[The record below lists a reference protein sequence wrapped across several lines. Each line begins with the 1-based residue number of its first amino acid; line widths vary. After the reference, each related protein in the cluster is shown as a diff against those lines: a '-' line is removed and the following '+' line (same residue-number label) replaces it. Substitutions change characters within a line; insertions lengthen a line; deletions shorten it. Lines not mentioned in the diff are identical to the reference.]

1 MHPQGR
7 INIVHVLHHLMMG
20 GMENGMVN
28 LINQLPA
35 ARFRHTVVC
44 VEDCSDFRNRI
55 CRDDV
60 EVHQMHRSKIGAA
73 RMRWQLWQLFRKLRP
88 DIVHSRNL
96 SGLDALLPARL
107 AGAATL
113 HSEHGFDVDNLDGK
127 ASKQRWLRRL
137 HAPLVR
143 HFVTV
148 SQHLRTLLIDDQ
160 GIAPRRVTHVCNGVD
175 TQRFAPPPQQ
185 PARQGL
191 AACLQGTGLY
201 VIGTV
206 GRLQAIKDQATL
218 LRAFG
223 LVLQRQPGWRA
234 HLRLMLV
241 GGGPL
246 LPALQDQTHALG
258 LDDVVWFAGARH
270 DVPALL
276 QAMDLFVLPS
286 LNEGISN
293 TLLEAM
299 STALPTLATAVGGNV
314 ELVEPGITG
323 SMFAPGDAQGLAA
336 LIERHVANPAL
347 SRQQGQAARQRVLAR
362 FSLQSMVAAYQTIY
376 ENL

>member
-1 MHPQGR
+1 MDPQGR

-28 LINQLPA
+28 LINELPA

-55 CRDDV
+55 CRADV
-60 EVHQMHRSKIGAA
+60 EVHQMHRSKIGA
-73 RMRWQLWQLFRKLRP
+73 MRLRWRLFQLFRRLRP

-127 ASKQRWLRRL
+127 AARQRWLRRL

-148 SQHLRTLLIDDQ
+148 SQHLRTLLIEDQ
-160 GIAPRRVTHVCNGVD
+160 GIAPRRVSHVCNGVD
-175 TQRFAPPPQQ
+175 TQRFAPPPQP
-185 PARQGL
+185 PARHGL
-191 AACLQGTGLY
+191 PALLQGGGLY

-206 GRLQAIKDQATL
+206 GRLQAVKDQATL
-218 LRAFG
+218 LRAVA
-223 LVLQRQPGWRA
+223 LLLQRQPHWRG

-246 LPALQDQTHALG
+246 LLALQDLAQALG
-258 LDDVVWFAGARH
+258 LDGVLWFAGARH

-299 STALPTLATAVGGNV
+299 STALPTLVTAVGGNV
-314 ELVEPGITG
+314 ELVEPGVTG
-323 SMFAPGDAQGLAA
+323 DTFAPGDAPALAA
-336 LIERHVANPAL
+336 LLERHVANPAL
-347 SRQQGQAARQRVLAR
+347 SRGQGQAARQRVLAR
-362 FSLQSMVAAYQTIY
+362 FSLQSMVAAYQTVY